1 MPRKGWTE
9 TASADEFMRTVG
21 ILRARQAGLFAA
33 AKTLQSVW
41 ADTLSAPGTGKL
53 YEAGVAFFT
62 TKGSPRRVVATKGS
76 PGLPSRA
83 RAHRASKPGDPPAKD
98 RGLLA
103 ASVAI
108 DPPAAG
114 SIKNRVRVGMGGTRG
129 RIGLALEK
137 GVNVAGSAVGRHPAT
152 NFKIEPRPHA
162 RPAGERA
169 KPAMT
174 KGITIAMRKVG
185 VDVRLSGA

>member
-1 MPRKGWTE
+1 
-9 TASADEFMRTVG
+9 MRTVG
-21 ILRARQAGLFAA
+21 VLRARRVGLYRAA
-33 AKTLQSVW
+33 VILQSVW
-41 ADTLSAPGTGKL
+41 K
-53 YEAGVAFFT
+53 VAFFT
-62 TKGSPRRVVATKGS
+62 TRGSPRRVVAAQGS
-76 PGLPSRA
+76 AKLPSRS
-83 RAHRASKPGDPPAKD
+83 RPHRAAKPGDPPAKD

-103 ASVAI
+103 ASVGI

-114 SIKNRVRVGMGGTRG
+114 QVKRRVRVGMGGSRG

-137 GVNVAGSAVGRHPAT
+137 GVNVAGSAVGRHPAR

-174 KGITIAMRKVG
+174 KGVVIVMRKASRDVG
-185 VDVRLSGA
+185 LSGG